1 MNELNLK
8 PEHALILFEVFKKYC
23 PKAEIW
29 AYGSRVKCGHN
40 GSDLDLTVIDFGEDD
55 KSILQLRKLVRE
67 SDIPFLVDLTMFN
80 DLPISFQNE
89 IKKGYV
95 IFFTTNNVLVVAM
108 KVSPRRHFVLEVSV
122 DSFNLIRFCSLLYV
136 ASF

>member
-1 MNELNLK
+1 M
-8 PEHALILFEVFKKYC
+8 
-23 PKAEIW
+23 
-29 AYGSRVKCGHN
+29 
-40 GSDLDLTVIDFGEDD
+40 DLTVINFGEDD

>member
-8 PEHALILFEVFKKYC
+8 PEHALILFEIFKKYC
-23 PKAEIW
+23 HKAEIW
-29 AYGSRVKCGHN
+29 AYGSRVKGDFHN
-40 GSDLDLTVIDFGEDD
+40 GSDLDLTVINFGEDD

-89 IKKGYV
+89 IKKGYM
-95 IFFTTNNVLVVAM
+95 IFFYN
-108 KVSPRRHFVLEVSV
+108 K
-122 DSFNLIRFCSLLYV
+122 
-136 ASF
+136 

>member
-1 MNELNLK
+1 
-8 PEHALILFEVFKKYC
+8 
-23 PKAEIW
+23 
-29 AYGSRVKCGHN
+29 
-40 GSDLDLTVIDFGEDD
+40 LDLTVINFGEDD

>member
-1 MNELNLK
+1 M
-8 PEHALILFEVFKKYC
+8 
-23 PKAEIW
+23 
-29 AYGSRVKCGHN
+29 
-40 GSDLDLTVIDFGEDD
+40 DLTVIDFGEDD